1 MNTSIKNIF
10 QADFAEDLDKELAHK
25 LFIFT
30 SLSVCISTALI
41 SVIYLILNIN
51 QIAVVQIIT
60 SSLSATA
67 ILIYYRTKSLV
78 LPVQL
83 ILTWVF
89 ISTIY
94 RNIKMGG
101 IDSPTMYSIFL
112 IPLYTGVL
120 LSYRF
125 SLLWTFLFILSAV
138 GFYISPKFGY
148 EFKSNYSYDALNSA
162 RIYILVISNIIC
174 LNIIFSIKHFFSRA
188 KNLLV
193 KEKDE
198 KSHLLK
204 IITHD
209 IASPITN
216 LNFLLQQ
223 LKTKENAEICDKAI
237 RALTS
242 ISTMVKDIKNYEAI
256 KAGKQVL
263 VKRAVSWGQIFEEL
277 SFLNSDDLN
286 KKKIKF
292 IYPTEFSSEM
302 IYTDQSILV
311 YQILNNLLSNAIKF
325 SSVDSQIE
333 IQLIKKE
340 DHYILYLI
348 DTGIGIPKDMQQELF
363 NPNYKTSRQGTMGE
377 KGTGFGLPIVKS
389 FTDLL
394 HGEILIQSTC
404 IKDNPYE
411 HGTKV
416 TLKIPLQ

>member
-1 MNTSIKNIF
+1 MNNFIKSTF
-10 QADFAEDLDKELAHK
+10 QADFAEDIDKELAHK

-30 SLSVCISTALI
+30 SVSVCISTAL
-41 SVIYLILNIN
+41 VAAIYMVLNIN
-51 QIAVVQIIT
+51 QVALIQIIT

-67 ILIYYRTKSLV
+67 ILIYYRTKSLE
-78 LPVQL
+78 LPVQI

-89 ISTIY
+89 LTTIY
-94 RNIKMGG
+94 RNMKMGG
-101 IDSPTMYSIFL
+101 IDSPTMYTIFL

-125 SLLWTFLFILSAV
+125 SLFWTSLFILSAV
-138 GFYISPKFGY
+138 SFYILPMFGFDF
-148 EFKSNYSYDALNSA
+148 EPSYSSEALNSA
-162 RIYILVISNIIC
+162 KMYTLVISNIIC

-188 KNLLV
+188 RKLLT

-216 LNFLLQQ
+216 LNFLLLQ
-223 LKTKENAEICDKAI
+223 LKTKENAETCDKAI
-237 RALTS
+237 RALNS

-277 SFLNSDDLN
+277 SFLNSDGLS
-286 KKKIKF
+286 KKRIKF
-292 IYPTEFSSEM
+292 IYPVEMSSEM
-302 IYTDQSILV
+302 VYTDQNILV

-325 SSVDSQIE
+325 SSMDSEVRIE
-333 IQLIKKE
+333 LTKYD
-340 DHYILYLI
+340 DHFILKLI
-348 DTGIGIPKDMQQELF
+348 DTGIGIPKEMQQELF
-363 NPNYKTSRQGTMGE
+363 NPNYKTSRHGTMGE
-377 KGTGFGLPIVKS
+377 RGTGFGLPIVKN

-394 HGEILIQSTC
+394 HGEISIQSTC
-404 IKDNPYE
+404 IKDNSSD
-411 HGTKV
+411 HGTVV